1 MEFKSQDLPE
11 MKTGE
16 RVTETVATG
25 EVAVDLKEE
34 EDAVEEE
41 VIEGE
46 VMIGF
51 QKIRTRLKRY
61 WISSSCNS
69 RPSMEATLRSSSM
82 LRLRNSIT
90 NSKSSWLKPRPL
102 KLQRPRKSQR
112 R

>member
-1 MEFKSQDLPE
+1 

-16 RVTETVATG
+16 EVTETVATG
-25 EVAVDLKEE
+25 EVAVDLIEE
-34 EDAVEEE
+34 EDAVEVKAE
-41 VIEGE
+41 E

-51 QKIRTRLKRY
+51 QRIRTRPKRY

-82 LRLRNSIT
+82 LRLKNSIT
-90 NSKSSWLKPRPL
+90 NLKSSWLKPRPL

>member
-1 MEFKSQDLPE
+1 

-16 RVTETVATG
+16 EVTETVATG
-25 EVAVDLKEE
+25 EVAVDLIEE
-34 EDAVEEE
+34 EDAVEVKAE
-41 VIEGE
+41 E

-51 QKIRTRLKRY
+51 QRIRTRPKRY

-82 LRLRNSIT
+82 LRLKNSIT
-90 NSKSSWLKPRPL
+90 NLKSSWLKPRPL
-102 KLQRPRKSQR
+102 MLQRPRKSQR

>member
-1 MEFKSQDLPE
+1 

-16 RVTETVATG
+16 EVTETVATG
-25 EVAVDLKEE
+25 EVAVDLIEE
-34 EDAVEEE
+34 EDAVEVKAE
-41 VIEGE
+41 E

-51 QKIRTRLKRY
+51 QRIRTRPKRY

-82 LRLRNSIT
+82 LRLKNSIT
-90 NSKSSWLKPRPL
+90 NLKSSWLKPRPL
-102 KLQRPRKSQR
+102 KLQKPRKSQR

>member
-1 MEFKSQDLPE
+1 

-16 RVTETVATG
+16 EVTETVATG
-25 EVAVDLKEE
+25 EVAVDLIEE
-34 EDAVEEE
+34 EDAVEVKAE
-41 VIEGE
+41 E

-51 QKIRTRLKRY
+51 QRIRTRPKRY

-82 LRLRNSIT
+82 LRLKNSIT
-90 NSKSSWLKPRPL
+90 NLKSSWLKPRPL

-112 R
+112 K